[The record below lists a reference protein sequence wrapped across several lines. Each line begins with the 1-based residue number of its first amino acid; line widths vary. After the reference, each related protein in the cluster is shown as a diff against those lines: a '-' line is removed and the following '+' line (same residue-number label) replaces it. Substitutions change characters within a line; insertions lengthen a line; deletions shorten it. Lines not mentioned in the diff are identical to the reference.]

1 VKVGLVFHWGVDVN
15 DQVDVVD
22 VDATSSNIGCHQ
34 YLHGTL
40 AKRSEVAV
48 SGWLGEVSMEV
59 NGGDSRVCEGLG

>member
-1 VKVGLVFHWGVDVN
+1 VKVSLVFHRRIHVDN
-15 DQVDVVD
+15 QVDVVD